1 MSGTKNLN
9 RTQTEKLVS
18 RKKKIDILPKSEKV
32 NILALRFMKLS
43 IY

>member
-18 RKKKIDILPKSEKV
+18 RKKKIDILPKNGNV